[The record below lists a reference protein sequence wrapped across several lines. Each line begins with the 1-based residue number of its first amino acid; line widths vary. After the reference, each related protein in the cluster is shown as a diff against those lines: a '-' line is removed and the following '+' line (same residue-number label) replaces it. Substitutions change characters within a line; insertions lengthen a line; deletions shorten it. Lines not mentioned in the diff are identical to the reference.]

1 MLIDKKFVTEKSSF
15 MFKEFLKNNQ
25 KFKTI
30 SHFRRTPTGWLLML
44 KIMEQYSSDK
54 NLYVEKLIKEIPIEV
69 SSRLSVFAIIDS
81 AVKKG
86 FLEKRNSNIDK
97 RKKVIIPMQIFVD
110 EYTEWLASFSSLL
123 DHKKKNGLDH
133 KKKNGK
139 EPKTLNTD

>member
-1 MLIDKKFVTEKSSF
+1 MLIDKKFVIEKSSF
-15 MFKEFLKNNQ
+15 MFKEFLQNNQ

-54 NLYVEKLIKEIPIEV
+54 NLYVEQLIKEIPNEV

-86 FLEKRNSNIDK
+86 FLEKRNSNGDK
-97 RKKVIIPMQIFVD
+97 RKKVIIPTQIFVD
-110 EYTEWLASFSSLL
+110 EYKEWLASFSSQ
-123 DHKKKNGLDH
+123 LDH

>member
-1 MLIDKKFVTEKSSF
+1 MLIDKKFVIEKSSF

-86 FLEKRNSNIDK
+86 FLEKKNSNTDK

-110 EYTEWLASFSSLL
+110 EYKEWLASLL
-123 DHKKKNGLDH
+123 SQLDH

>member
-1 MLIDKKFVTEKSSF
+1 MLIDKKFVIEKSSF

-54 NLYVEKLIKEIPIEV
+54 NLYVEKLIKEIPNEV

-86 FLEKRNSNIDK
+86 FLEKRNSNGDK
-97 RKKVIIPMQIFVD
+97 RKKVIIPTQIFVD
-110 EYTEWLASFSSLL
+110 EYKEWLASFSSQ
-123 DHKKKNGLDH
+123 LDH

>member
-1 MLIDKKFVTEKSSF
+1 MLIDKKFVIEKSSF

-54 NLYVEKLIKEIPIEV
+54 NLYVEKLIKEIPNEV

-86 FLEKRNSNIDK
+86 FLEKRNSNTDK
-97 RKKVIIPMQIFVD
+97 RKKLIIPMQIFVD
-110 EYTEWLASFSSLL
+110 EYKEWLASLSSQ
-123 DHKKKNGLDH
+123 LDH

-139 EPKTLNTD
+139 ETKTLNTD

>member
-1 MLIDKKFVTEKSSF
+1 MLIDKKFVIEKSSF

-86 FLEKRNSNIDK
+86 FLEKRNSNTDK

-110 EYTEWLASFSSLL
+110 EYKEWLASFSSLL
-123 DHKKKNGLDH
+123 DHKKKNG
-133 KKKNGK
+133 KKP
-139 EPKTLNTD
+139 ETLNID

>member
-1 MLIDKKFVTEKSSF
+1 MLVDKKFVIEKSSF
-15 MFKEFLKNNQ
+15 MFKEFLQNNQ

-86 FLEKRNSNIDK
+86 FLEKRNSNTDK

-110 EYTEWLASFSSLL
+110 EYKEWLASLSSQ
-123 DHKKKNGLDH
+123 LDH

-139 EPKTLNTD
+139 ETKTLNTD

>member
-1 MLIDKKFVTEKSSF
+1 MLIDKKFVIEKSSF

-54 NLYVEKLIKEIPIEV
+54 NLYVEKLIKEIPNEV

-86 FLEKRNSNIDK
+86 FLEKRNSNTDK

-110 EYTEWLASFSSLL
+110 EYKEWLASFSSQ
-123 DHKKKNGLDH
+123 LDH

>member
-1 MLIDKKFVTEKSSF
+1 

-54 NLYVEKLIKEIPIEV
+54 NLYVEKLIKEIPNEV

-86 FLEKRNSNIDK
+86 FLEKRNSNTDK

-110 EYTEWLASFSSLL
+110 EYKEWLASFSSQ
-123 DHKKKNGLDH
+123 LDH

>member
-1 MLIDKKFVTEKSSF
+1 MLIDKKFVIEKSSF

-30 SHFRRTPTGWLLML
+30 SHFRRSPTGWLLMH

-86 FLEKRNSNIDK
+86 FLEKRNSNTDK

-110 EYTEWLASFSSLL
+110 EYKEWLASFSSQ
-123 DHKKKNGLDH
+123 LDH

>member
-1 MLIDKKFVTEKSSF
+1 MLIDKKFVIEKSSF

-54 NLYVEKLIKEIPIEV
+54 NLYVEQLIKEIPNEV

-86 FLEKRNSNIDK
+86 FLEKRNSNTDK

-110 EYTEWLASFSSLL
+110 EYKEWLASLSSQ
-123 DHKKKNGLDH
+123 LDH

-139 EPKTLNTD
+139 ETKTLNTD

>member
-1 MLIDKKFVTEKSSF
+1 MLIDKKLVIEKSSF

-54 NLYVEKLIKEIPIEV
+54 NLYVEKLIKEIPNEV

-86 FLEKRNSNIDK
+86 FLEKRNSNTDK
-97 RKKVIIPMQIFVD
+97 RKKLIIPMQIFVD
-110 EYTEWLASFSSLL
+110 EYKEWLASFSSQL
-123 DHKKKNGLDH
+123 NH

-139 EPKTLNTD
+139 ETKTLNTD

>member
-1 MLIDKKFVTEKSSF
+1 MLIDKKFVKERSSF
-15 MFKEFLKNNQ
+15 MFLEFLKNNE
-25 KFKTI
+25 KYKTI

-54 NLYVEKLIKEIPIEV
+54 NLYVEKLIKEIPNEV

-86 FLEKRNSNIDK
+86 FLEKRNSNTDK

-110 EYTEWLASFSSLL
+110 EYKEWLASFSSQ
-123 DHKKKNGLDH
+123 LDH

>member
-1 MLIDKKFVTEKSSF
+1 MLVDKKFVIEKSSF
-15 MFKEFLKNNQ
+15 MFKEFLQNNQ

-54 NLYVEKLIKEIPIEV
+54 NLFVEQLIKEIPNEV
-69 SSRLSVFAIIDS
+69 SSRLSIFGLIDS

-86 FLEKRNSNIDK
+86 ILEKRNSNGDK
-97 RKKVIIPMQIFVD
+97 RKKEIIPSQTFVD
-110 EYTEWLASFSSLL
+110 EYKEWLASFSSQ
-123 DHKKKNGLDH
+123 LDH

-139 EPKTLNTD
+139 ETKTLNTD

>member
-1 MLIDKKFVTEKSSF
+1 MLVDKKFVIEKSSF
-15 MFKEFLKNNQ
+15 MFQEFLKNNQ

-30 SHFRRTPTGWLLML
+30 SHFRRSPTGWLLML

-54 NLYVEKLIKEIPIEV
+54 NLYVEQLIKEIPNEV

-86 FLEKRNSNIDK
+86 FLEKRNSNTDK
-97 RKKVIIPMQIFVD
+97 RNKVIIPTQIFVD
-110 EYTEWLASFSSLL
+110 EYKEWLASFSSQ
-123 DHKKKNGLDH
+123 LDH

>member
-1 MLIDKKFVTEKSSF
+1 

-30 SHFRRTPTGWLLML
+30 SHFRRTPTGWLLMH

-54 NLYVEKLIKEIPIEV
+54 NLSVEKLIKEIPNEV

-110 EYTEWLASFSSLL
+110 EYKEWLASFSSQ
-123 DHKKKNGLDH
+123 LDH

-139 EPKTLNTD
+139 ETKTLNTD

>member
-1 MLIDKKFVTEKSSF
+1 MLFDKKFVKEKSSF
-15 MFKEFLKNNQ
+15 MFEEFLKNNE
-25 KFKTI
+25 KYKTI

-54 NLYVEKLIKEIPIEV
+54 NLFVEELIKEIPDGV
-69 SSRLSVFAIIDS
+69 SSRLSIFATIDS

-86 FLEKRNSNIDK
+86 ILEKRNSNGDK
-97 RKKVIIPMQIFVD
+97 RKKEIIPSQTFVD
-110 EYTEWLASFSSLL
+110 EYKEWLTSFSSQ
-123 DHKKKNGLDH
+123 LDH

>member
-1 MLIDKKFVTEKSSF
+1 MLIDKKFVIEKSSF

-54 NLYVEKLIKEIPIEV
+54 NLYVEQLIKEIPNEV

-86 FLEKRNSNIDK
+86 FLEKRNSNTDK

-110 EYTEWLASFSSLL
+110 EYKEWLASFSSQ
-123 DHKKKNGLDH
+123 LDH

-139 EPKTLNTD
+139 ETKTLNTD

>member
-1 MLIDKKFVTEKSSF
+1 MLVDKKFVIEKSSF
-15 MFKEFLKNNQ
+15 MFKEFLQNNQ

-54 NLYVEKLIKEIPIEV
+54 NLYVEQLIKEIPNEV

-86 FLEKRNSNIDK
+86 FLEKRNSNTDK

-110 EYTEWLASFSSLL
+110 EYKEWLASFSSQL
-123 DHKKKNGLDH
+123 DY

>member
-1 MLIDKKFVTEKSSF
+1 MLIDKKFVIEKSSF

-54 NLYVEKLIKEIPIEV
+54 NLYVEKLIKEIPNEV

-86 FLEKRNSNIDK
+86 FLEKKNSYTDK

-110 EYTEWLASFSSLL
+110 EYKEWLVSLL
-123 DHKKKNGLDH
+123 SQLDH

>member
-1 MLIDKKFVTEKSSF
+1 MLIDKKFVIEKSSF
-15 MFKEFLKNNQ
+15 MFKEFLQNNQ

-44 KIMEQYSSDK
+44 KIMEHYSSDK
-54 NLYVEKLIKEIPIEV
+54 NLYVEQLIKEIPNEV

-86 FLEKRNSNIDK
+86 FLEKRNSNGDK
-97 RKKVIIPMQIFVD
+97 RKKEIIPSQTFVD
-110 EYTEWLASFSSLL
+110 EYKEWLTSFSSQ
-123 DHKKKNGLDH
+123 LDH